1 MPASGSCLDD
11 PANRMCKG
19 PLQMAKQ
26 NYTLGPRLGKERF
39 PALLFATICLAEA
52 VTRDAYFSASKLESR
67 QS

>member
-1 MPASGSCLDD
+1 
-11 PANRMCKG
+11 
-19 PLQMAKQ
+19 MAKQ